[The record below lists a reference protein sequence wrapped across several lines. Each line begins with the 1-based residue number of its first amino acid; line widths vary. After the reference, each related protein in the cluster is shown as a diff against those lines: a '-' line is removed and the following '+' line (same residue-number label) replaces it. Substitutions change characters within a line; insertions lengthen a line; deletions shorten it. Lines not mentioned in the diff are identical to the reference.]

1 MNIEMRHK
9 PESFI
14 IPAARELEP
23 CLQGSL
29 DGLCGL
35 YAIINAI
42 RIAAFGYR
50 RDTHF
55 ANHALFVAG
64 IAKLGEFGAIADYAG
79 DGMNKTEFRALAKH
93 LCGKASNSKIKLR
106 CHALP
111 VRVPDAQRQN
121 NILAALTVGS
131 PVLVNLEHKFHYS
144 VISGRT
150 PCTLTLFDSFGFTR
164 TNLTL
169 AHLNVTIV
177 ISGILGSSSRGTVL
191 EAAERVGD
199 LILQS
204 DGR

>member
-1 MNIEMRHK
+1 MNIEMQDK
-9 PESFI
+9 QSSFV

-93 LCGKASNSKIKLR
+93 LCRKASNSKIKLR

-111 VRVPDAQRQN
+111 VRVPDSERQH
-121 NILAALTVGS
+121 NILVALTAGL
-131 PVLVNLEHKFHYS
+131 PVLINLEHKFHYS
-144 VISGRT
+144 VITGYT
-150 PCTLTLFDSFGFTR
+150 PCTLTLFDSFGDTR
-164 TNLTL
+164 TNMRPDRYRCSIMIMGNSL
-169 AHLNVTIV
+169 
-177 ISGILGSSSRGTVL
+177 SSR
-191 EAAERVGD
+191 E
-199 LILQS
+199 
-204 DGR
+204 

>member
-1 MNIEMRHK
+1 MNIEMPDK

-64 IAKLGEFGAIADYAG
+64 IAKLGELGAIADYAG

-93 LCGKASNSKIKLR
+93 LCRKASNSKIKLR

-111 VRVPDAQRQN
+111 VRVPDTQRQN
-121 NILAALTVGS
+121 NIAAALAVGS
-131 PVLVNLEHKFHYS
+131 PVLINLEHKFHYS
-144 VISGRT
+144 VVTGFT
-150 PCTLTLFDSFGFTR
+150 PCTLTMFDSFGYTR
-164 TNLTL
+164 TNLAPLHIRL
-169 AHLNVTIV
+169 AIV
-177 ISGILGSSSRGTVL
+177 ILGIQPGT
-191 EAAERVGD
+191 
-199 LILQS
+199 
-204 DGR
+204 

>member
-55 ANHALFVAG
+55 TNHALFVAG
-64 IAKLGEFGAIADYAG
+64 IAKLGELGAIADYAG
-79 DGMNKTEFRALAKH
+79 DGMNKTEFRTLARH
-93 LCGKASNSKIKLR
+93 LCRTASNSKIKLR

-111 VRVPDAQRQN
+111 VRVPDSERKH
-121 NILAALTVGS
+121 NILAALTVGL

-144 VISGRT
+144 VVTGFT
-150 PCTLTLFDSFGFTR
+150 CCTLTLFDSFGYTR
-164 TNLTL
+164 TSFAPKHISL
-169 AHLNVTIV
+169 AIV
-177 ISGILGSSSRGTVL
+177 IVGIQAGTQ
-191 EAAERVGD
+191 R
-199 LILQS
+199 
-204 DGR
+204 

>member
-1 MNIEMRHK
+1 MNIEMPDK
-9 PESFI
+9 PRSFI

-55 ANHALFVAG
+55 ANHALFLAG
-64 IAKLGEFGAIADYAG
+64 ISKLKELGVITDYVV

-93 LCGKASNSKIKLR
+93 LCRKASNSKIILR
-106 CHALP
+106 CRALP
-111 VRVPDAQRQN
+111 VRIPDAQRQN
-121 NILAALTVGS
+121 NILAALTTGS

-144 VISGRT
+144 VITGYT
-150 PCTLTLFDSFGFTR
+150 PSTLTLFDSFGYTR
-164 TNLTL
+164 TSSTPKNISL
-169 AHLNVTIV
+169 AIA
-177 ISGILGSSSRGTVL
+177 IMGIQAGKQR
-191 EAAERVGD
+191 
-199 LILQS
+199 
-204 DGR
+204 

>member
-1 MNIEMRHK
+1 MNIEMPDK
-9 PESFI
+9 QSSFV

-93 LCGKASNSKIKLR
+93 LCRKASNSKIKLR

-144 VISGRT
+144 VITGRT
-150 PCTLTLFDSFGFTR
+150 PSTLTLFDSFGYTR
-164 TNLTL
+164 TNMRPYRYRCSIMIMGNSL
-169 AHLNVTIV
+169 
-177 ISGILGSSSRGTVL
+177 SSR
-191 EAAERVGD
+191 E
-199 LILQS
+199 
-204 DGR
+204 